1 MQHAADFR
9 KFTIRVND
17 RTYEFSNLENT
28 RTADR
33 ALAYL
38 LKIKQQDMLALR
50 EELAP
55 KEKFKGGKTNV

>member
-1 MQHAADFR
+1 MQHAADFK

-17 RTYEFSNLENT
+17 RKYEFSDLENT

-33 ALAYL
+33 ALSYL
-38 LKIKQQDMLALR
+38 LKIKQQEMQALR

-55 KEKFKGGKTNV
+55 KENSKGGKTSV